1 MKKARK
7 NIAENKEKNPLLP
20 IHPTVSA
27 KCPVPVQFNGG
38 DIISEGA
45 FKLLFVCILVF
56 QINVSV
62 GISVLKDFN

>member
-7 NIAENKEKNPLLP
+7 NIAENKEKNSLLP

-38 DIISEGA
+38 ISFLKEHSNSY
-45 FKLLFVCILVF
+45 LYVF
-56 QINVSV
+56 
-62 GISVLKDFN
+62 